1 MDSNFAGVARRER
14 RRQATIDEVLGHAV
28 QVMTEVGVGGLT
40 VSELARRTGV
50 RPPSLYKYFSS
61 LHAIYDVLFARGTAA
76 TVDVVAAAVEGR
88 PEGVAR
94 LRAGTT
100 ALVRWAVENPA
111 LAQLLFWRPVP
122 GFSPSPAAFEGSI
135 DQMAATRAELAAA
148 VRRGELVAEAD
159 SDAALRLYTVV
170 VSGLISQQLANDPG
184 TPFDRGAF
192 TRLTD
197 EALDLFFRRY
207 AA

>member
-1 MDSNFAGVARRER
+1 M
-14 RRQATIDEVLGHAV
+14 LGHAV
-28 QVMTEVGVGGLT
+28 DVMTESGVGGLT

-50 RPPSLYKYFSS
+50 QPPSLYKYFPS
-61 LHAIYDVLFARGTAA
+61 LHAIYDVLFARGVAA
-76 TVDVVAAAVEGR
+76 TRAVVADALAGR
-88 PEGVAR
+88 PEGVTS
-94 LRAGTT
+94 LRIGTT

-135 DQMAATRAELAAA
+135 DQMAATRAQLAAA
-148 VRRGELVAEAD
+148 VRRGELVPEAD
-159 SDAALRLYTVV
+159 SEEALRLYTVV
-170 VSGLISQQLANDPG
+170 ISGLISQQLANEPG
-184 TPFDRGAF
+184 TPFERGAF

>member
-1 MDSNFAGVARRER
+1 MDARRQR

-28 QVMTEVGVGGLT
+28 DVMTESGVGGLT

-50 RPPSLYKYFSS
+50 QPPSLYKYFPS
-61 LHAIYDVLFARGTAA
+61 LHAIYDALFARGVAA
-76 TVDVVAAAVEGR
+76 TAGVVAEAIEGR
-88 PEGVAR
+88 PRGVAR

-135 DQMAATRAELAAA
+135 EQMATTRAELAAA
-148 VRRGELVAEAD
+148 VAAGELRPEAD
-159 SDAALRLYTVV
+159 SDEALRLYTVV
-170 VSGLISQQLANDPG
+170 ISGLISQQLANEPG

-192 TRLTD
+192 TSLTD